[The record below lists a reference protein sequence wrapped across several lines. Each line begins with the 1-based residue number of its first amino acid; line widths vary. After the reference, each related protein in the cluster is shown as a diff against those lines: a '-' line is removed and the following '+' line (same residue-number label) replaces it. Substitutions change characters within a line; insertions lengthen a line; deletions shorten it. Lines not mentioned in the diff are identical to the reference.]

1 MTKINA
7 FTYSPFPI
15 SASVRG
21 KPAVDEKPKQE
32 NANQTFSK
40 SLETECERLPVKL
53 SKHARERM
61 NLRNIQISS
70 SEWQLIHSKMQEAR
84 KMGINDSLVL
94 TKDAALVVNTSN
106 QTVITAMGLDEA
118 GTRIFSNIN
127 GTIVINQ

>member
-1 MTKINA
+1 MTKVNT
-7 FTYSPFPI
+7 FTYSPLPL
-15 SASVRG
+15 STSVHTQS
-21 KPAVDEKPKQE
+21 KTDTKQ
-32 NANQTFSK
+32 NQTFSK

-61 NLRNIQISS
+61 DLRNIHISTT
-70 SEWQLIHSKMQEAR
+70 EWQLIHSKMQEAR

-118 GTRIFSNIN
+118 NTRIFSNIN